1 MQVTE
6 SVFERYPKNARSML
20 LTIRQAI
27 YDTAD
32 ELSLEPVS
40 ESLKWGEVSFSVA
53 SGSPVRIDWKAKTP
67 EVCYIFFNCQ
77 TKLVETFREL
87 YPEALQFSGN
97 RAILLPVSSPLPIS
111 IIKHC
116 LSLALTYKKVKY
128 LPLLGA

>member
-6 SVFERYPKNARSML
+6 PVFEGYPKNARSML

-116 LSLALTYKKVKY
+116 LSLALTYKKVKH

>member
-1 MQVTE
+1 MQV
-6 SVFERYPKNARSML
+6 SDIAFSQCPDDACSL
-20 LTIRQAI
+20 LFSIRQTI
-27 YDTAD
+27 YEVAE

-53 SGSPVRIDWKAKTP
+53 TGSPVRIDWKAGTP
-67 EVCYIFFNCQ
+67 EICYVFFNCQ

-87 YPEALQFSGN
+87 YSEQLQFKGN
-97 RAILLPVSSPLPIS
+97 RAILLSVRSPLPIG

-116 LSLALTYKKVKY
+116 LTLALTYKKVKH